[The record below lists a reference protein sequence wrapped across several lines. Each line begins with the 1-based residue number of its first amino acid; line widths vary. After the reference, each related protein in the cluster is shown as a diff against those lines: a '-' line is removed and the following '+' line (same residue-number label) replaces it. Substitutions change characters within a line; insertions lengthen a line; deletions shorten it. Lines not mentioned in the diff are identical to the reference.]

1 MKTPLQALGKIEMAV
16 HKEFGAKKPTKS
28 EVIKFLKTRSFPKM
42 DGGLSLAILLTLKYA
57 GVASLILSGYNTVRK
72 ELGGKPPQC
81 PVIGC
86 GKRQVTV
93 APNGMSVCS
102 NGHKWRPK

>member
-1 MKTPLQALGKIEMAV
+1 MNTPLKELGKIEVAV

-28 EVIKFLKTRSFPKM
+28 QIIKFLKTGYFPKM
-42 DGGLSLAILLTLKYA
+42 DGGLSIAILFALKYA
-57 GVASLILSGYNTVRK
+57 GVASLILSGYNTVRN
-72 ELGGKPPQC
+72 ELGGKPPKC

-93 APNGMSVCS
+93 ARNGMSVCS
-102 NGHKWRPK
+102 NGHRWRPK